1 MNRGIVLSVAILA
14 TSTLFA
20 QNGIEKALAEIEA
33 NNTTLKAMQK
43 TVEAQKRA
51 NHADNAL
58 ADPVLFVA
66 DHPRES
72 DNKNRHR
79 K

>member
-51 NHADNAL
+51 NHADNAI
-58 ADPVLFVA
+58 FVKTTRQA
-66 DHPRES
+66 SKVIISR
-72 DNKNRHR
+72 
-79 K
+79 